1 MEILFGL
8 VGGLSLFLMGMNMM
22 SEGLQKVAGQR
33 MKKVLQMLT
42 VNRVVGVLA
51 GALVTAVLQSSSAT
65 TVLVIG
71 FVSSGLMTLPQGI
84 SIIFGA
90 NIGTTMTAQLLAF
103 KISDYIM
110 LFVAVGFFMWFAFK
124 NETVK
129 NVGQTIFAFGL
140 LFVGIETMGDV
151 MKPLASSDVFLNMI
165 SYVKDIPALGV
176 CVGALMTVVV
186 QSSSATI
193 AVLQNFASQAGA
205 DGQSVIGIEGAIPI
219 LLGDNIGTTITAL
232 LACIG
237 QSRDAKRVAVSH
249 ATFNVL
255 GALIFI
261 WFVPLLA
268 AWVQFLS
275 PGNEVDVISRQIANA
290 HTTYNVLNT
299 LIWLPLLPLMVKIVC
314 FIVPDKGESAGA
326 LVTLD
331 NRIVGQPVFAIN
343 MLREQL
349 QKYCVKVGE
358 IIDQLHEAI
367 EAKDSKLLVSVQED
381 TAKVQGAQESLNEFM
396 VDLFAAG
403 VVTEDQAEEASDLM
417 LLTDS
422 VGNINDRC
430 AEAAEVYA
438 NKLKVKEDKQFSS
451 DAVHDLAESVAML
464 SSMYQS
470 TLVHLGSEDDA
481 DLEELERRRR
491 KTIKRQS
498 KVRKNHF
505 QRITN
510 KECLAS
516 NRDDFDSMLLSIERA
531 SNECFNLVEH
541 GVGLRLLKAAD
552 EEVSAETLAAL
563 EAADEEAAAEK
574 KSKKKQKK
582 QKNKDKQVQA

>member
-151 MKPLASSDVFLNMI
+151 MKPLASSEVFLNMI
-165 SYVKDIPALGV
+165 EYVKDIPALGV
-176 CVGALMTVVV
+176 LVGTLMTVVV

-193 AVLQNFASQAGA
+193 AVLQNFASQAAA
-205 DGQSVIGIEGAIPI
+205 DGTSSVLGLEGAIPI

-232 LACIG
+232 IACIG

-314 FIVPDKGESAGA
+314 FIVPDKGESTGA

-358 IIDQLHEAI
+358 IIDQLHAAI

-438 NKLKVKEDKQFSS
+438 NKLKVKEDKQFSN

-552 EEVSAETLAAL
+552 EE
-563 EAADEEAAAEK
+563 AAAEK

-582 QKNKDKQVQA
+582 QKDKNKQQAK